1 MAALHAAPPR
11 TPSPKIRIHRSQSFD
26 YSPSSKSIRSTTS
39 VTPIDD
45 SPYSKSTSAIP
56 FAGTLTT
63 MNDLRHRSIMLN
75 KGLNIS
81 DESMSS
87 GVTSDEE
94 MSLYE
99 EPESPT
105 LSIMSR
111 ESEHSAN
118 LSPSSSPQRNV
129 QRHESPA
136 ILPSPHNTL
145 QITHLSPPR
154 PSRHSHT
161 HTHSRQSSIQSVQ
174 SVGPEPSP
182 VPVSPYQDPA
192 TPMLD
197 PWLVRMVLDMYDVR
211 GFDWMMIAEPL
222 QRCWGVRTTSAE
234 VLGILAGN
242 GRVRGRVW
250 WD

>member
-1 MAALHAAPPR
+1 MR

-26 YSPSSKSIRSTTS
+26 YSPSSKSATS
-39 VTPIDD
+39 ITPIDD

-56 FAGTLTT
+56 FAGTLAS
-63 MNDLRHRSIMLN
+63 MHDLRTRSIMLN

-87 GVTSDEE
+87 TSDS
-94 MSLYE
+94 MSIDEDE

-105 LSIMSR
+105 TSSTSQ
-111 ESEHSAN
+111 ESGYLRFASSA
-118 LSPSSSPQRNV
+118 SPTTSPRVPIQ
-129 QRHESPA
+129 HHIHDPPS

-154 PSRHSHT
+154 PSSHRT
-161 HTHSRQSSIQSVQ
+161 TPQQ
-174 SVGPEPSP
+174 PSP
-182 VPVSPYQDPA
+182 TPSFSSHISPYQDPA
-192 TPMLD
+192 TPMQD

-211 GFDWMMIAEPL
+211 GFDWTMIAEPL
-222 QRCWGVRTTSAE
+222 QRCWGVSTTSAE

-242 GRVRGRVW
+242 GRVGGRVW